1 MLKNRMLNRGIRVIN
16 QAISGLLRFS
26 AWCSVVMSC
35 CGSVCRNPDIATTL
49 VSMPTVEEVH
59 KNVMAVK
66 EGLEICERSKDLR
79 DIEEPCLEEVKEIL
93 KPIMNETWQ
102 QGLQENN

>member
-1 MLKNRMLNRGIRVIN
+1 MEAVL
-16 QAISGLLRFS
+16 
-26 AWCSVVMSC
+26 
-35 CGSVCRNPDIATTL
+35 NPDIATTL

-79 DIEEPCLEEVKEIL
+79 DIEERCLEEVKEIL

-102 QGLQENN
+102 